1 MAFGASERL
10 RRLISMRKDLQ
21 SRPSTF
27 PPGPRGRSTQKLS
40 KIFRRPVGDG
50 DIPTDLIPE
59 GIVSDGR
66 RVERGQSPPQIL
78 CGRFQGV
85 RLSIWIWIIIWEP
98 PGELEKRRLEGY
110 SECGFECVEHEGGGE
125 GPLECVRGRHVVHG
139 AG

>member
-98 PGELEKRRLEGY
+98 PANSRKDASKVIQSAVLN
-110 SECGFECVEHEGGGE
+110 
-125 GPLECVRGRHVVHG
+125 
-139 AG
+139 A

>member
-10 RRLISMRKDLQ
+10 VFGLIFNAKRFAVMSERLLTRSAGAARK
-21 SRPSTF
+21 S
-27 PPGPRGRSTQKLS
+27 S